1 MKIRDKLQRSASTKD
16 RIKEAMLRANKK
28 QIDISRET
36 GIAKGTISN
45 YLYGKYEPKPEAVAK
60 LAKSLDV
67 SDMWLMGYDVPM
79 KRSKNLDNYE
89 ENPHELELHDYFETL
104 ETKDQKDIV
113 EYVKAVSNGDKKATS
128 PESLMLTEGEKLV
141 LELFRKIP
149 EERQPEAL
157 ELLRVALRMQK
168 KL

>member
-1 MKIRDKLQRSASTKD
+1 MKIRDKVQRVTSTKD
-16 RIKEAMLRANKK
+16 RLKEAMLRANKK

-60 LAKSLDV
+60 LAESLNV

-79 KRSKNLDNYE
+79 KRSKNLTNYE

-104 ETKDQKDIV
+104 ETKEQKEIV
-113 EYVKAVSNGDKKATS
+113 EYVKAVSNGDKKAIS
-128 PESLMLTEGEKLV
+128 PENLILTEGEQILIDLFRRVPEEQQQLV
-141 LELFRKIP
+141 LQMIRA
-149 EERQPEAL
+149 AL
-157 ELLRVALRMQK
+157 GSQQ
-168 KL
+168 

>member
-1 MKIRDKLQRSASTKD
+1 MKIRDKLQRPAYTKD
-16 RIKEAMLRANKK
+16 RMKEAMLRANKK

-60 LAKSLDV
+60 IAKSLDV

-79 KRSKNLDNYE
+79 KRSKSLTDYE

-104 ETKDQKDIV
+104 ETKEQKNIV
-113 EYVKAVSNGDKKATS
+113 EYVKAVSNGDKKAIS
-128 PESLMLTEGEKLV
+128 PENLMLSEGEKV
-141 LELFRKIP
+141 LLDLFRRVPADKQ
-149 EERQPEAL
+149 ELAL
-157 ELLRVALRMQK
+157 QMIRAALGAQ
-168 KL
+168 

>member
-1 MKIRDKLQRSASTKD
+1 MKIRDKLQRSASTMD
-16 RIKEAMLRANKK
+16 RLKEAMQRANKK

-45 YLYGKYEPKPEAVAK
+45 YMYGKYEPKPEAVAK

-79 KRSKNLDNYE
+79 KRSRNLTSYE

-113 EYVKAVSNGDKKATS
+113 KYVKAVSNGDKKAIS
-128 PESLMLTEGEKLV
+128 PENLMLSEGEKML
-141 LELFRKIP
+141 LDIFRLIP
-149 EERQPEAL
+149 EDQQRVFL
-157 ELLRVALRMQK
+157 EMGRVYANSHK
-168 KL
+168 KD